1 MEGGCYAGKMRQIL
15 PIVKARHMISIL
27 VVMVALQ
34 ASGQDL
40 HFSQFYEAPLL
51 RNPAL
56 AGLYE
61 GDIRIQGVYR
71 NQWNSISYPFQT
83 GSFNGEYKFRLGKAG
98 DFLTVGGQF
107 MFDKA
112 GTVQLKTIQ
121 MLPAVNFHK
130 SLSKERISYLSLGF
144 MGGMVNRNL
153 DRSRVTTNNQYDGF
167 YFNGTLPDGESF
179 LGSYSYV
186 DMSVGMSYNSSF
198 GSSDRHLLFGGLA
211 YHHFN
216 KPINSFYRNITHLP
230 KWVVSGGLKLNL
242 SGLAYITFHSDYA
255 RQEPFEEWVA
265 GGLYA
270 RRLGSEDSQGFW
282 FHAGSYYRFKDAI
295 IPVMKVEINHLAIGF
310 SYDIN
315 ISRLASASLNRGGFE
330 LSMSWF
336 TNRPQHAEVILCP
349 KF

>member
-1 MEGGCYAGKMRQIL
+1 MM
-15 PIVKARHMISIL
+15 IVNHRKVLCRLVIL
-27 VVMVALQ
+27 VAALMPCLLQ
-34 ASGQDL
+34 SQDL

-71 NQWNSISYPFQT
+71 NQWNSVSYPFQT
-83 GSFNGEYKFRLGKAG
+83 GSINGEYKFKVGKG
-98 DFLTVGGQF
+98 EDFLTVGGQV
-107 MFDKA
+107 MYDKA

-121 MLPAVNFHK
+121 LLPALNFHK

-144 MGGMVNRNL
+144 MGGIVNRNM

-167 YFNGTLPDGESF
+167 YFNGALPDGETF
-179 LGSYSYV
+179 TGSYAYA
-186 DMSVGMSYNSSF
+186 DMSVGMSYNTSM
-198 GSSDRHLLFGGLA
+198 GSQDQHLIFGGLA

-216 KPINSFYRNITHLP
+216 KPQNSFYRNITHLP

-242 SGLAYITFHSDYA
+242 DDYTFITFHGDYT
-255 RQEPFEEWVA
+255 QQLPFKQLIF
-265 GGLYA
+265 GGMFSK
-270 RRLGSEDSQGFW
+270 RLGEDPAQGMVV
-282 FHAGSYYRFKDAI
+282 HAGAYHRYKDAI
-295 IPVMKVEINHLAIGF
+295 IPVMKMEVNRLSIGL

-315 ISRLASASLNRGGFE
+315 ISRLAAASLNRGGFE
-330 LSMSWF
+330 LSLSWF
-336 TNRPQHAEVILCP
+336 TNRPEQAELILCP